1 MSRSWFN
8 DTINRRKEEF
18 RNKNMAARKQ
28 ESNLHTCLN
37 KKLASDNKL
46 KPYTR
51 IRGATLNVKS
61 FNTITKR
68 EVVTQLMK
76 DQGYDIMLL
85 TETNVNLNSWE
96 KWDGFVC
103 IFSTGVDPKVRER
116 EEKKRENTKMAPYNP
131 GIYRNNYRTCPDFEN
146 AGVGIVIRNGL
157 LSSLTDIRQI
167 NGRIMA
173 ATFDSTGS
181 PLTFITAYVPHG
193 GYNTEIKEDFYED
206 LSSEIPNTRGIFYI
220 GGDFNARIHHVRDTD
235 IDVCGRN
242 IIGRRMEYLNIMNEN
257 SKENRAL
264 FLGFCK
270 MHNLY
275 IMNI

>member
-1 MSRSWFN
+1 
-8 DTINRRKEEF
+8 
-18 RNKNMAARKQ
+18 MAARKQ

-103 IFSTGVDPKVRER
+103 FFSTGVDPKVR
-116 EEKKRENTKMAPYNP
+116 
-131 GIYRNNYRTCPDFEN
+131 
-146 AGVGIVIRNGL
+146 
-157 LSSLTDIRQI
+157 
-167 NGRIMA
+167 
-173 ATFDSTGS
+173 
-181 PLTFITAYVPHG
+181 
-193 GYNTEIKEDFYED
+193 
-206 LSSEIPNTRGIFYI
+206 
-220 GGDFNARIHHVRDTD
+220 
-235 IDVCGRN
+235 
-242 IIGRRMEYLNIMNEN
+242 
-257 SKENRAL
+257 
-264 FLGFCK
+264 
-270 MHNLY
+270 
-275 IMNI
+275 

>member
-103 IFSTGVDPKVRER
+103 FFSTGVDPKVR
-116 EEKKRENTKMAPYNP
+116 
-131 GIYRNNYRTCPDFEN
+131 
-146 AGVGIVIRNGL
+146 
-157 LSSLTDIRQI
+157 
-167 NGRIMA
+167 
-173 ATFDSTGS
+173 
-181 PLTFITAYVPHG
+181 
-193 GYNTEIKEDFYED
+193 
-206 LSSEIPNTRGIFYI
+206 
-220 GGDFNARIHHVRDTD
+220 
-235 IDVCGRN
+235 
-242 IIGRRMEYLNIMNEN
+242 
-257 SKENRAL
+257 
-264 FLGFCK
+264 
-270 MHNLY
+270 
-275 IMNI
+275 